1 MTPRTPR
8 THWNDL
14 PRPLRAAVEARTGPV
29 VAVGAVPHGLNC
41 ATATNLTTAHGS
53 TFVKGVPLCDTEACA
68 AQRWEAA
75 VNPYVLGVGPR
86 LRWRIA
92 VGGWE
97 LLGFEH
103 VEGRHADLS
112 PGSADLLLVAE
123 MLRTAQTVRAPRHA
137 AVPRFA
143 DRWTRFLGPGELR
156 LLDGETLLHTDT
168 HPHNLMVTDDR
179 AYLVDWATPALGPA
193 WVDVAYTAVRLL
205 EADCV
210 PEDVR
215 KWAAGFDCWTSA
227 DPRAVAAFV
236 SANCRQWETV
246 VGPAAARPSNARFA
260 ALLTMM

>member
-14 PRPLRAAVEARTGPV
+14 PRPLRAAVEARTGAV
-29 VAVGAVPHGLNC
+29 VAVGTVPHGLNC
-41 ATATNLTTAHGS
+41 ATATTLTTARGS
-53 TFVKGVPLCDTEACA
+53 TFVKGVPLHDAEACA

-75 VNPYVLGVGPR
+75 VNPYVLDVGPR

-92 VGGWE
+92 ADGWE

-112 PGSADLLLVAE
+112 PGSADLPMVAE
-123 MLRTAQTVRAPRHA
+123 MLGTAQTVRAPRGA

-210 PEDVR
+210 PDDVR
-215 KWAAGFDCWTSA
+215 KWAARFDCWTSA